1 VFAAKGSS
9 VDENLLRLV
18 VPALIVVAGA
28 VVGLA
33 VDRLIIARVRTL
45 SARNA
50 WRGGEI
56 TAKSLAG
63 MPALLGALL
72 GAWGAAEWLE
82 LSVRASKTVNSVLI
96 VAAIA
101 VLTIVATRLGAG
113 LTRLYTSREDAAVPS
128 STIFVNIVRIAVLAI
143 GVLVAL
149 NALGIS
155 IAPLLAALGV
165 GGLAVAL
172 ALQDTLSNLFSG
184 LQLIGSRQISPGEYI
199 SLETG
204 EEGYVEDLTWR
215 FTTIRQIS
223 NNLVVVPNAKLA
235 ASRIINYH
243 KPVHDMSILVP
254 VGVAYDSD
262 LELVERVTLEV
273 AAEVIER
280 MEGRIEDF
288 EPMVRFHTFADSAIE
303 FNVVLRVREYVNQ
316 HPLRHEF
323 IKALTARYAAEG
335 IEIPFPQRTVTFA
348 GQDHMHPRPRDL

>member
-1 VFAAKGSS
+1 
-9 VDENLLRLV
+9 VDESLTRFAI
-18 VPALIVVAGA
+18 PALIVVAGA
-28 VVGLA
+28 VIGLI
-33 VDRLIIARVRTL
+33 VDRVIISRVRTV

-56 TAKSLAG
+56 TARSLAG

-72 GAWGAAEWLE
+72 GAWGAADWLD
-82 LSVRASKTVNSVLI
+82 LSVRAGRVVDSTLL

-101 VLTIVATRLGAG
+101 ALTIVATRMAAG

-143 GVLVAL
+143 GVLIAL

-184 LQLIGSRQISPGEYI
+184 LQLIGSKQISPGEYI
-199 SLETG
+199 SLESG
-204 EEGYVEDLTWR
+204 EEGYIEDLTWR
-215 FTTIRQIS
+215 FTTIRQLS
-223 NNLVVVPNAKLA
+223 NNLVVIPNAKLA
-235 ASRIINYH
+235 ASRIINYDR
-243 KPVHDMSILVP
+243 PVHEMSVLVP

-262 LELVERVTLEV
+262 LDLVERVTTETAIDV
-273 AAEVIER
+273 MEQFEDPIE
-280 MEGRIEDF
+280 GF
-288 EPMVRFHTFADSAIE
+288 EPFVRFHTFGDSAIE
-303 FNVVLRVREYVNQ
+303 FNVILRVKEYANQ
-316 HPLRHEF
+316 HVLRHEF
-323 IKALTARYAAEG
+323 IKALKARYAAEG

-348 GQDHMHPRPRDL
+348 GQDHMHARPPRES